1 METTIRQATPADKDF
16 LITSIIEAEK
26 SGGDVISYCAIFNI
40 SEDELRT
47 ALGHILDEDMAGQEL
62 SVSGFLVAEVDGKP
76 AAALS
81 TWVEKANGM
90 GSSMIKSNLLM
101 YFIDREKILAAAPN
115 LTLMNE
121 VGIQRA
127 EYALQIECVYTAPQY
142 RGKGLSSKLIEEHIK
157 LRQAA
162 GMTFNKVQVIL
173 LKNNVS
179 AQKAYAKAG
188 FTIAEEKRCAD
199 RAILK
204 LLPSDTKI
212 LMQKQLNS

>member
-1 METTIRQATPADKDF
+1 MDISIRKATEDDKDF

-40 SEDELRT
+40 TEAELRT
-47 ALGHILDEDMAGQEL
+47 ALSHILDEDMQGQEL
-62 SVSGFLVAEVDGKP
+62 SISGFLVAEADGEK

-90 GSSMIKSNLLM
+90 SSSMIKSNLLM

-115 LTLMNE
+115 LSLMNE
-121 VGIQRA
+121 VAIMRD
-127 EYALQIECVYTAPQY
+127 EYALQIECVYTAPKY
-142 RGKGLSSKLIEEHIK
+142 RGKGLTSKLIAEHVKHRLEE
-157 LRQAA
+157 

-173 LKNNVS
+173 LKNNEA

-188 FTIAEEKRCAD
+188 FAIREEKKCSN
-199 RAILK
+199 RAILH
-204 LLPSDTKI
+204 LLPCDTKV
-212 LMQKQLNS
+212 LMQKELNS

>member
-1 METTIRQATPADKDF
+1 MNITIRKAVSEDKDF
-16 LITSIIEAEK
+16 LITSILEAEK
-26 SGGDVISYCAIFNI
+26 SGGNVVSYCAIFGI
-40 SEDELRT
+40 TEDELRT
-47 ALGHILDEDMAGQEL
+47 ALGHILDEDMEGQEL
-62 SVSGFLVAEVDGKP
+62 AMSAFLVAEADGER

-81 TWVEKANGM
+81 TWVEKAKGM
-90 GSSMIKSNLLM
+90 SSSMIKSNLLM
-101 YFIDREKILAAAPN
+101 YFIDREKILAAGPN

-121 VGIQRA
+121 VAIPRD
-127 EYALQIECVYTAPQY
+127 EYALQIECVYTAPKY
-142 RGKGLSSKLIEEHIK
+142 RGKGLTGKLIEAHIK
-157 LRQAA
+157 QRQED

-179 AQKAYAKAG
+179 AQKAYEKAG
-188 FTIAEEKRCAD
+188 FAVAEEKRCAD